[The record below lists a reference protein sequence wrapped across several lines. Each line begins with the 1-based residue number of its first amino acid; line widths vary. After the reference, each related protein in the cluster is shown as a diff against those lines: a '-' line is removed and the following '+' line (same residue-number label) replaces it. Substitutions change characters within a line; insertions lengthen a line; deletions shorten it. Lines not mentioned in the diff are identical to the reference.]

1 MPRGRIHLLA
11 ATYPIKKARA
21 IYRLYSL
28 FLLLCTAG
36 TSLADPSS
44 MHQLHSAAVRD
55 PNFQNPLDNLLETL
69 VSKEGRKDPALSLL
83 LAVAPPLLSVQG
95 LGQMYNGDVGKGL
108 FFFGIGQVSI
118 GTWSTAVDQRTA
130 NIARA
135 VYMASW
141 IWSTIDAYRSA
152 KRINRQRGH
161 GAGRAYGNRS
171 MLYAPRTAPSSELPI
186 SRRLAPRS
194 NRADRAQ
201 SAHTFLR

>member
-1 MPRGRIHLLA
+1 
-11 ATYPIKKARA
+11 
-21 IYRLYSL
+21 
-28 FLLLCTAG
+28 
-36 TSLADPSS
+36 
-44 MHQLHSAAVRD
+44 MHQLHSAAARD

-83 LAVAPPLLSVQG
+83 LAAAPPLLSVQG

-141 IWSTIDAYRSA
+141 I
-152 KRINRQRGH
+152 
-161 GAGRAYGNRS
+161 
-171 MLYAPRTAPSSELPI
+171 
-186 SRRLAPRS
+186 
-194 NRADRAQ
+194 
-201 SAHTFLR
+201 

>member
-1 MPRGRIHLLA
+1 MP
-11 ATYPIKKARA
+11 KA
-21 IYRLYSL
+21 YRTVKTHASYGLYSL
-28 FLLLCTAG
+28 LLLLCTA
-36 TSLADPSS
+36 SASPADPVFKEQP
-44 MHQLHSAAVRD
+44 HWAAPLD
-55 PNFQNPLDNLLETL
+55 PSFQNPLDGLLETL
-69 VSKEGRKDPALSLL
+69 VSKDGRRDPALSLL
-83 LAVAPPLLSVQG
+83 LAAAPPLLSFQG
-95 LGQMYNGDVGKGL
+95 LGQIYNGDVGKGL

-161 GAGRAYGNRS
+161 GSQPAYWSHR
-171 MLYAPRTAPSSELPI
+171 APSFSPLINRLPTL
-186 SRRLAPRS
+186 RN

-201 SAHTFLR
+201 SAHTALH